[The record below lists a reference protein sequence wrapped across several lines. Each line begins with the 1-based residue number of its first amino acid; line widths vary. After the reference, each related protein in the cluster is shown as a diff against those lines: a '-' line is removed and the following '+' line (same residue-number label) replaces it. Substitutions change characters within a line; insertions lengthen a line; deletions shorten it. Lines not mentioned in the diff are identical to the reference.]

1 MKLYKLLSK
10 CTRQHTDSSMPIV
23 ALLAGL
29 AVGAVVGLLF
39 APEKGADVRGK
50 ISDKAGDLASSVKDK
65 IQSVK
70 EKLTAESEKVVEVK
84 DQVVDDVRKKTKA
97 AADQLSGDADATA
110 SSNDPIKNS

>member
-1 MKLYKLLSK
+1 MKLNKLLSK

-39 APEKGADVRGK
+39 APEKGADIRGK

-65 IQSVK
+65 IQTVK
-70 EKLTAESEKVVEVK
+70 EKLNSETEKVVEVK

-97 AADQLSGDADATA
+97 AADHLSGETDATDA
-110 SSNDPIKNS
+110 SNDPVKNS

>member
-1 MKLYKLLSK
+1 MKLNKLLSK

-29 AVGAVVGLLF
+29 AVGAVVGVLF

-70 EKLTAESEKVVEVK
+70 EKLTAESEKAVEVK

-97 AADQLSGDADATA
+97 TADHLSGETDATA
-110 SSNDPIKNS
+110 GKNEPIQNS